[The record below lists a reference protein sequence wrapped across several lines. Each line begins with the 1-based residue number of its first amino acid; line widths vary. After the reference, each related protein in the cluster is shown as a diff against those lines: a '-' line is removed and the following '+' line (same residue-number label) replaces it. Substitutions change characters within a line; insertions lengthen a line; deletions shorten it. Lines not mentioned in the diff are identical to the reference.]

1 MLIENIA
8 YKSYTFPMF
17 IIKYISTLKVTHY
30 LWKNLTNEG
39 K

>member
-17 IIKYISTLKVTHY
+17 IIKYISTLKV
-30 LWKNLTNEG
+30 NI
-39 K
+39 